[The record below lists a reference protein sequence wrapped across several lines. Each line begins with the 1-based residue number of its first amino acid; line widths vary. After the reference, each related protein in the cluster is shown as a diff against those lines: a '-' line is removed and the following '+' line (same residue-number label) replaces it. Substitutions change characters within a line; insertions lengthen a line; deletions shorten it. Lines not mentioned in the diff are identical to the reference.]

1 MPPHPAEEWDPK
13 AIASQLR
20 GDEDFRGE
28 RATKPFP
35 YDAERIE
42 AVVMHVQAGTLPK
55 VRPEDVR
62 RAFAEGTAGTA
73 ALDTALCSLL
83 SELERAEL
91 LEVFQWCGAPP
102 RSIAAFFRA
111 QDCFSWTVPWV
122 LNTMSDKGCVELPF
136 AIEKRVLAGDF
147 GYMGA

>member
-1 MPPHPAEEWDPK
+1 MTSPPAEEWGHKD
-13 AIASQLR
+13 IASQLR

-28 RATKPFP
+28 QAGRPFP

-42 AVVMHVQAGTLPK
+42 AVIMHVQAGSLRK
-55 VRPEDVR
+55 VRPEDAR
-62 RAFAEGTAGTA
+62 RAFAEGTSGTA
-73 ALDTALCSLL
+73 ALDAALCSLL

-111 QDCFSWTVPWV
+111 QTRFSWTVPWV
-122 LNTMSDKGCVELPF
+122 LNAMSDKGCVELPF

-147 GYMGA
+147 DYVGA

>member
-1 MPPHPAEEWDPK
+1 MTTRPAEDWDPR

-28 RATKPFP
+28 RATKVFP

-42 AVVMHVQAGTLPK
+42 AVIMHVQAGSLHK
-55 VRPEDVR
+55 VRPEDAR

-111 QDCFSWTVPWV
+111 QARFSWTVPWV
-122 LNTMSDKGCVELPF
+122 LNAMSDKGCVELPF

-147 GYMGA
+147 SYMGA